1 MACCAYPSISDQLDL
16 RPLHP
21 VVLEDINVTIDIID
35 IVKLACQASQAV
47 LEVYN
52 TSREDWEI
60 EFKHGKEPLTRA
72 DLEAN
77 QVICTGLTRLYGSAI
92 PIVSEENTKASW
104 SERSQYTYFWLI
116 DPLDGTKEFIK
127 RNGQFTVNI
136 GLCRRDEAILGV
148 VTVPTQGQAF
158 LGAAG
163 IGSYKLVPGK
173 PREKLQSCPFLIGD
187 PDLKV
192 TASSSHNSPETVAF
206 IEKLTRPQVVQCGSS
221 LKILMLA
228 EGRAHLYPRFALC
241 SEWDTCAAHAVLKF
255 AGGEIYQARQDA
267 DGLHVSTEPLR
278 YHKEDFLNPFFVAVG
293 SREASKSLWS
303 RFSREASY
311 NPSGSD
317 ASNNRFSVSPAL
329 KHSSVGT
336 VTEPKS
342 TFS

>member
-317 ASNNRFSVSPAL
+317 ASTTVSASAP
-329 KHSSVGT
+329 
-336 VTEPKS
+336 P
-342 TFS
+342 